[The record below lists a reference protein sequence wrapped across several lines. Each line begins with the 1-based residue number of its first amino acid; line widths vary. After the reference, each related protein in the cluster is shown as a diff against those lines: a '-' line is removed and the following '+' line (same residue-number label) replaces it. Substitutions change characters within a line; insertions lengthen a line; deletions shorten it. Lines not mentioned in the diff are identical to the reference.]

1 MSVKKTA
8 GEVLGSSESQASS
21 EFSWRTLFNG
31 AVVVSALGYFVDIYD
46 LLLFNIV
53 RIPSLRELGLT
64 GQELSAGAFLHNTQ
78 MVGMMVG
85 GVLWG
90 VLGDKRGR
98 LSVLFGSIFLY
109 SIANLLNA
117 WVASYEQYAVLRF
130 LAGVGLAGELGAGIT
145 LVAESL
151 PSALRGYG
159 TMLVATVGVSGAIV
173 AGWLGQVLHWRTCYG
188 IGGGLGLLLLA
199 LRIGVL
205 ESGLYEG
212 VLKKANVVRG
222 NFFELFKTRERFV
235 RYLCCILIGI
245 PVWYVIGILVAYS
258 PEFAKALGT
267 SEPVIAAKSVMWCY
281 AGLVAGDLLSGLISQ
296 WLKSRLKV
304 VLLFLGLTATL
315 CGDLPLAVFT
325 NGLHPL
331 RTLFSLRVR
340 DWLLGGLGDDRGR
353 TVWDQSSCDRGD
365 HGPKFCT
372 WFGRARKFA
381 LFSAEG
387 TLRDHRLGSPGR
399 GDRALLGLDCAKV
412 SQRNVWQ
419 VPSIYR
425 GRRGVALRK
434 ARPFAGGW
442 LPHLNRCQSLIHNDY
457 RVSDLLERL
466 CRAGVS
472 RSPGGGWS
480 RFCTMFHWH
489 LLRP

>member
-304 VLLFLGLTATL
+304 VLLFLGLTATS
-315 CGDLPLAVFT
+315 VVT
-325 NGLHPL
+325 Y
-331 RTLFSLRVR
+331 
-340 DWLLGGLGDDRGR
+340 LL
-353 TVWDQSSCDRGD
+353 QSS
-365 HGPKFCT
+365 PT
-372 WFGRARKFA
+372 A
-381 LFSAEG
+381 S
-387 TLRDHRLGSPGR
+387 TLYGLCF
-399 GDRALLGLDCAKV
+399 LLGLGTGYWAV
-412 SQRNVWQ
+412 LVTIAVEQFGTNLRATVGTT
-419 VPSIYR
+419 VPNFVR
-425 GRRGVALRK
+425 GSVVPASLLFLALKEPLGIIGSAALVGVIELSLALIALK
-434 ARPFAGGW
+434 YLKETFGK
-442 LPHLNRCQSLIHNDY
+442 SLQFIEGDGE
-457 RVSDLLERL
+457 LL
-466 CRAGVS
+466 
-472 RSPGGGWS
+472 
-480 RFCTMFHWH
+480 
-489 LLRP
+489 